1 MTRKIKGTTIASS
14 TFGALRQLHTFTR
27 LCVLGSV
34 VRMRWTFALGA
45 HIEAGWRAPCDSQTR
60 VVDVQSRK
68 VENNQDRRENRMGGS
83 GGSNG

>member
-1 MTRKIKGTTIASS
+1 MTCKIIGATTGSS

-45 HIEAGWRAPCDSQTR
+45 HIEAGWLTVIDRLSLLTATCGPDGGTTR
-60 VVDVQSRK
+60 GEPRS
-68 VENNQDRRENRMGGS
+68 ELATMHGPA
-83 GGSNG
+83 